1 MATKTISLDPVS
13 RIEGHLRIDLDIQDN
28 VVQSARS
35 SGTSFRGFEPI
46 LVKRDPRDAP
56 HITQR
61 ICGVCPVPQARA
73 SVAAFEAAA
82 HLEVNN
88 QARLIRNLLEA
99 VNFIDSH
106 LLHFYLLTLPDFVAG
121 LPTAGPWPTGQAPKV
136 WENRKGIDAAGFV
149 QRQVS
154 ALAIRRECNG
164 VGALLGGKIPHQV
177 GIVTGGATSS
187 VTADVK
193 STLAGLVAK
202 IADFVKNTYPGD
214 VESIVYAFPEY
225 LDIGASGAD
234 FLSFGGYPEQDGS
247 LLFAR
252 GLVRAGKTKL
262 EAFDPS
268 QITESVAH
276 SKYDADTARNPANGV
291 TLPNRTRPDSYSWSK
306 APRVSGSVCEVGPLA
321 RSVVGGIGFGER
333 GVHARHLARV
343 AEANR
348 LASRMADWVSGLEV
362 GMSACPVFPKPPVTG
377 QGIGLVE
384 APRGALGHWLAIE
397 ESVISRYQVISP
409 TTWNGSP
416 RDDANQPGPLEKA
429 LEGVTVADP
438 QDPIE
443 VVRIIHSFDP
453 CLQCA
458 VH

>member
-1 MATKTISLDPVS
+1 MATKTITLDPVS
-13 RIEGHLRIDLDIQDN
+13 RIEGHLRIDLDIKDN

-61 ICGVCPVPQARA
+61 ICGVCPVPHARA
-73 SVAAFEAAA
+73 STAAFEAAA
-82 HLEVNN
+82 NLTVND
-88 QARLIRNLLEA
+88 QARLIRNLIEA

-106 LLHFYLLTLPDFVAG
+106 LLHFYVLSLPDYVAG
-121 LPTAGPWPTGQAPKV
+121 LPTAGPWPTGQAPRI
-136 WENRKGIDAAGFV
+136 WENRSGIDIAALVQHFV
-149 QRQVS
+149 G
-154 ALAIRRECNG
+154 ALAIRCDCNS
-164 VGALLGGKIPHQV
+164 VGALLGGKFPHQV

-187 VTADVK
+187 VTADMK
-193 STLAGLVAK
+193 STLGNLVAK
-202 IADFVKNTYPGD
+202 ITDFIKNTYRGD

-225 LDIGASGAD
+225 LDIGASGAN
-234 FLSFGGYPEQDGS
+234 FLSCGGYPEQDGS

-252 GLVRAGKTKL
+252 GLVRAGNTKS
-262 EAFDPS
+262 EGFDPA

-291 TLPNRTRPDSYSWSK
+291 TVPNRNRPESYSWSK
-306 APRVSGSVCEVGPLA
+306 SPRVSGTVCEVGPLA
-321 RSVVGGIGFGER
+321 RSVVGGIDFSER

-343 AEANR
+343 SEAIR
-348 LASRMADWVSGLEV
+348 LASRLADWVAALAV
-362 GMSACPVFPKPPVTG
+362 GVSACPSFPKSPNSG
-377 QGIGLVE
+377 RGIGLVE
-384 APRGALGHWLAIE
+384 APRGSLGHWLAIE
-397 ESVISRYQVISP
+397 DGVISRYQVISP

-429 LEGVTVADP
+429 LEGVAVADP

-443 VVRIIHSFDP
+443 VMRIVHSFDP